1 MLDKGRDNQR
11 PVILHPKVAPSSDEL
26 LQRFL
31 TFFGHIGGSEI
42 FRMVPIPI
50 SATHRGQRMGSFAVN
65 PKEEVD
71 SGLLIGI

>member
-1 MLDKGRDNQR
+1 
-11 PVILHPKVAPSSDEL
+11 
-26 LQRFL
+26 
-31 TFFGHIGGSEI
+31 
-42 FRMVPIPI
+42 MVPIPI